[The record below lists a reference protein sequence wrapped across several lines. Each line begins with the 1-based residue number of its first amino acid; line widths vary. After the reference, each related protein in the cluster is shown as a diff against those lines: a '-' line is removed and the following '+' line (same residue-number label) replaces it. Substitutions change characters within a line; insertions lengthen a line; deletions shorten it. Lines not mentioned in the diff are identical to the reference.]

1 MEIRIVIFLAFTSVT
16 VIANTLA
23 ILVAYRLFSKAASRM
38 TETMSEFQKSSET
51 REWIAS
57 MHAAAERAKVITEA
71 TKVKFAEFDPVLS
84 RAQENY
90 RHTLVTL
97 DSKFDQAAEK
107 ITTALCS
114 FIARSITRVTFSP
127 TAEPIEPPI
136 KFMSIAA
143 AMTG

>member
-51 REWIAS
+51 REWISS

-90 RHTLVTL
+90 RRTLVTL
-97 DSKFDQAAEK
+97 DSKCDQAAEK
-107 ITTALCS
+107 INTA
-114 FIARSITRVTFSP
+114 ARGVRDVVAKPAFSVA
-127 TAEPIEPPI
+127 TL
-136 KFMSIAA
+136 AA
-143 AMTG
+143 GVAKVLEGVDGKE